1 MVTAVAQNS
10 FNMNIKMEL
19 IATQDVNGSKFTSWR
34 ITLLVFHNKLLAD
47 SQLRQSSKC
56 KSEDENT
63 KDTNASTKS
72 NEKFVRLH
80 TYSRRK
86 TQSAGGAK
94 CPFSGLPAQEID
106 SNNTRDLK
114 EGVQGAVAS
123 NNGESLQGKFPKN
136 LFYGNSES
144 QILSTPI
151 VPNFSSQHIRE
162 IFPFHIAVDSNFVVV
177 QEGNKLPSYLRGVT
191 CVGHH
196 ISSVFQLKYPRCE
209 WNWTEIALHIDEAF
223 ELKVLNNSYVSDM
236 LTAHSRGQQM
246 GAPSRPDSS
255 LDFLRSSG
263 FKASGLRSSNASS
276 DDDEVGPNDRRS
288 KITYRHLH
296 HLLLKG
302 GVYICDPGS
311 DPEVTHFT
319 AFFLVS
325 PKVHNMTE
333 MLYHNVTLPDFPR
346 HSFQREFAILGE

>member
-1 MVTAVAQNS
+1 
-10 FNMNIKMEL
+10 
-19 IATQDVNGSKFTSWR
+19 
-34 ITLLVFHNKLLAD
+34 
-47 SQLRQSSKC
+47 
-56 KSEDENT
+56 
-63 KDTNASTKS
+63 
-72 NEKFVRLH
+72 
-80 TYSRRK
+80 
-86 TQSAGGAK
+86 
-94 CPFSGLPAQEID
+94 
-106 SNNTRDLK
+106 
-114 EGVQGAVAS
+114 
-123 NNGESLQGKFPKN
+123 
-136 LFYGNSES
+136 
-144 QILSTPI
+144 
-151 VPNFSSQHIRE
+151 
-162 IFPFHIAVDSNFVVV
+162 
-177 QEGNKLPSYLRGVT
+177 
-191 CVGHH
+191 
-196 ISSVFQLKYPRCE
+196 
-209 WNWTEIALHIDEAF
+209 
-223 ELKVLNNSYVSDM
+223 
-236 LTAHSRGQQM
+236 M

-276 DDDEVGPNDRRS
+276 DDDEVGPNDPRS